1 MGQNVEADIVIIFF
15 MTIPRVDDNF
25 ELRSFSLGVNS
36 QILFRPVWSVVSSGS
51 DIPLSLLD

>member
-36 QILFRPVWSVVSSGS
+36 QILFSPVWSVVSSGS
-51 DIPLSLLD
+51 DTPLSLLN